1 MGRGSHS
8 HGVGGDRVQDDLW
21 GSGWRLRHHIWQQER
36 GVRDLW
42 GHPGGLNP
50 TLHPQVPSSDTLS
63 RAGGHT
69 GPPNPAA
76 SMGSEEKSHPSTT
89 SMAQIQGFGGLAMHP
104 SPPGE
109 TSAPKEKLPESLT
122 WENELLLVLVVM
134 GGCKRGTRVQ
144 HWPVELEKLQPV
156 PSSSPG
162 NLNPSCVNLS
172 CVIQP
177 LPLPYPHMEYSMF
190 QNGT

>member
-1 MGRGSHS
+1 MSYKLTLCTPSQPSRALGSHQDLLSPQCQGSTLEDLGCRGKGMGRGSHS
-8 HGVGGDRVQDDLW
+8 HGVGGDGVQDDLW

-50 TLHPQVPSSDTLS
+50 TLHPQAPSSDTLS

-69 GPPNPAA
+69 GPANPAA

-89 SMAQIQGFGGLAMHP
+89 SLAQIQGFGGLAMHP

-109 TSAPKEKLPESLT
+109 TPAPKEKLPESLT

-144 HWPVELEKLQPV
+144 H
-156 PSSSPG
+156 
-162 NLNPSCVNLS
+162 
-172 CVIQP
+172 
-177 LPLPYPHMEYSMF
+177 
-190 QNGT
+190 